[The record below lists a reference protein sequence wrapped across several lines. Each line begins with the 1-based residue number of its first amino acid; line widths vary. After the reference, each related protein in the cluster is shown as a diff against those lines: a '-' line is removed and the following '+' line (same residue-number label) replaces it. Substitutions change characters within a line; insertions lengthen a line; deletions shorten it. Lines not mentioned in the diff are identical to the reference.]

1 MYHLQLNAPR
11 VATSNAQYLM
21 VRDCAMEGRTC
32 VVPNAPRLIETHSLW
47 CPAIPSLS
55 NSSHVPALTYTV
67 LKGYWHIRKTSSQP
81 GLRLHRRC
89 GGRKLREA
97 RSIHTI
103 RQTIMYRRS
112 TDIELVCKWHRGC

>member
-1 MYHLQLNAPR
+1 MYHLQLNVPR

-67 LKGYWHIRKTSSQP
+67 LKGYWHMTQQEAEKH
-81 GLRLHRRC
+81 HRNPDYACTGAAADASC
-89 GGRKLREA
+89 GKPEA
-97 RSIHTI
+97 FIP
-103 RQTIMYRRS
+103 
-112 TDIELVCKWHRGC
+112 